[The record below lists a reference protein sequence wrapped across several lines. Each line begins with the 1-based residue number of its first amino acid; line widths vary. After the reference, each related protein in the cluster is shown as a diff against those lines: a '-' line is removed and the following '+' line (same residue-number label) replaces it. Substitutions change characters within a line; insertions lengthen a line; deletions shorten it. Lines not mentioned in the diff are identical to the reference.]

1 MKLSTTISNLM
12 MALVGILTSCGVA
25 VYDGQFVRV
34 AAQSSVRS
42 TNSLVTVDVHTDP
55 GAAHVQHAHSD
66 YNPSGSTLSN
76 SFQYPSPSV
85 TPRRRSHHKQL
96 LKMLEIGG
104 RHAFNDIHMPLLS

>member
-1 MKLSTTISNLM
+1 M

-34 AAQSSVRS
+34 AAQSSVHAS
-42 TNSLVTVDVHTDP
+42 SLVTIDVHADT
-55 GAAHVQHAHSD
+55 GTGHVQHAHSD

-85 TPRRRSHHKQL
+85 APRRRSHHKQL
-96 LKMLEIGG
+96 LKMLEFGG
-104 RHAFNDIHMPLLS
+104 RHAFDDTHMPLFT